1 LNWIVSN
8 TLLSD
13 DMMLCLVKFSL
24 ACWRKFMIFTGVRI
38 CTSKSLHQ
46 WKETL
51 KMIQKIFKNV
61 IGMPTERYVKA
72 YPLKQHARGTT

>member
-13 DMMLCLVKFSL
+13 DMILCLVKFCP
-24 ACWRKFMIFTGVRI
+24 ACWRKFMIFKGVRI
-38 CTSKSLHQ
+38 CTSKLLGQ

-51 KMIQKIFKNV
+51 KRKQQIFQYV
-61 IGMPTERYVKA
+61 IGMPSDVSKTC
-72 YPLKQHARGTT
+72 PLKHQLARGTT